1 MKKYPNPVIKGLLTA
16 LMFMMLIVTA
26 FGFIVTAAALSG
38 EVYTTDK
45 AQLRTDITE
54 NLADWMQRH
63 LPAVPSSTLI
73 RLLVFALDVV
83 YALRYAAPVITVA
96 GFLLT
101 VLLFCLLM
109 RAAGHRNG
117 AQEITYGK
125 FDRLP
130 FEIAAFLMIGIP
142 VGIHLTLYA
151 FTRGTLF
158 DSWYFNT
165 DQVEIPMFIL
175 LLSPFV
181 YALCHTFAVRL
192 KARMFWKTTL
202 VYRIFWKLP
211 ARLIRSVKNAG
222 KTDENGN
229 VVPQWYDK
237 VPLEIAAAVL
247 LVLPFPLMVFLHDVL
262 FRDIRNNYHF
272 YQIQVNQRSASVP
285 LGYYLYE
292 LLSAVSWLIVPLMLV
307 GYLYLVYLLAYTVS
321 VRLKCGTLWTNTL
334 TYRFWKWL
342 KKMFRH
348 LNHAGRR
355 NEAGEL
361 IPTWFDKIPLEI
373 VLLAAFLL
381 GLLMIYICD
390 MLLDFIYSDLFAF
403 VYLILCGAAMLYGL
417 AYVVSVRIQ
426 LGTLWTNILVYRFWK
441 WLKKMFRHLNHAG
454 HRNEAGELVP
464 QWYDRIPLEIVLLA
478 VFLLGLLTL
487 YVTDYLEN
495 YFWNDFISP
504 LILLIYGAAILYGL
518 VYLISV
524 RLQLGTLWTNT
535 LVYRISRK
543 CSGLYPRICRS
554 LPLMW
559 RTVLAV
565 VLYCIFT
572 FLIFAFFVDPWEI
585 VPALLIWFSLTWAA
599 GALLIYSSWATHT
612 VTQVIRDMADGN
624 IHKKTDPSKLFFV
637 FRKQAEGL
645 NSLGDG
651 LQAAVE
657 AQMKSERLKTEL
669 ITNVSH
675 DIKTP
680 LTSIINYS
688 DLLLAELGREIQP
701 DGKAAEYANT
711 IYRHS
716 LRLKKLTE
724 DLVEA
729 SKASSGAITV
739 NFERIE
745 LNQMLRQAVGEY
757 AERLTAAGLT
767 PVFRFTEEDVFISAD
782 GRLLWRVFDNLLSN
796 IVKYSMD
803 GTRVYITLTQT
814 GDRAI
819 VSFKNISRDTL
830 DIDPS
835 ELMERFVRGDASRHS
850 EGSGLG
856 LNIAL
861 SLCDRMNGR
870 LELACDGDLFRAD
883 VEFPVI

>member
-1 MKKYPNPVIKGLLTA
+1 MKKYPNSVIKGLLTA
-16 LMFMMLIVTA
+16 LMFVMLIVTA

-109 RAAGHRNG
+109 RAAGHKNG

-165 DQVEIPMFIL
+165 DQIEIPMFIL

-262 FRDIRNNYHF
+262 FWDIRNNYHF
-272 YQIQVNQRSASVP
+272 YQIQVHQRSTSVP

-321 VRLKCGTLWTNTL
+321 VRIKCGTLWTNTL

-348 LNHAGRR
+348 LNHAGHR

-361 IPTWFDKIPLEI
+361 VPTWFDKIPLEI
-373 VLLAAFLL
+373 VLAAAFLL
-381 GLLMIYICD
+381 GLLVWNIGD

-426 LGTLWTNILVYRFWK
+426 LGTLWTN
-441 WLKKMFRHLNHAG
+441 
-454 HRNEAGELVP
+454 
-464 QWYDRIPLEIVLLA
+464 
-478 VFLLGLLTL
+478 
-487 YVTDYLEN
+487 
-495 YFWNDFISP
+495 
-504 LILLIYGAAILYGL
+504 
-518 VYLISV
+518 
-524 RLQLGTLWTNT
+524 T

-559 RTVLAV
+559 RTVIAV
-565 VLYCIFT
+565 VLYCLFT
-572 FLIFAFFVDPWEI
+572 FLIFAFCVDPWEI
-585 VPALLIWFSLTWAA
+585 VPALLIWFSLTWAV

-701 DGKAAEYANT
+701 DGKAAEYAET

-796 IVKYSMD
+796 IVKYSME

-814 GDRAI
+814 GDRAV

>member
-1 MKKYPNPVIKGLLTA
+1 MKKYPNSVIKGLMTA
-16 LMFMMLIVTA
+16 LLFLMVIVTI
-26 FGFIVTAAALSG
+26 FGFIITATALAG
-38 EVYTTDK
+38 DVYTTEK
-45 AQLRTDITE
+45 SQLRAEVTGDIAE
-54 NLADWMQRH
+54 WSQRH
-63 LPAVPSSTLI
+63 LPAIPASTLI
-73 RLLVFALDVV
+73 RLIVFAVDTV
-83 YALRYAAPVITVA
+83 YALRYAAPVITAA
-96 GFLLT
+96 GFVLT

-109 RAAGHRNG
+109 RAAGHKNG
-117 AQEITYGK
+117 AQEITCGK

-130 FEIAAFLMIGIP
+130 FEIAALSMIGIP
-142 VGIHLTLYA
+142 VGIHLMLYA
-151 FTRGTLF
+151 FTQGTLF
-158 DSWYFNT
+158 ENWYFNA
-165 DQVEIPMFIL
+165 DPIEIPMFIL

-192 KARMFWKTTL
+192 KSRTFWKTTL

-211 ARLIRSVKNAG
+211 KRLIRSVKNAG
-222 KTDENGN
+222 KTDESGN
-229 VVPQWYDK
+229 IVPQWYDRI
-237 VPLEIAAAVL
+237 PLEIVAAVL
-247 LVLPFPLMVFLHDVL
+247 FILPFLFTVFLHDVVFWDIIVS
-262 FRDIRNNYHF
+262 FRNYRNSL
-272 YQIQVNQRSASVP
+272 IVRGMIPV
-285 LGYYLYE
+285 GYYIYE
-292 LLSAVSWLIVPLMLV
+292 LFSDCGWIIVLAVAVTLLWLFS
-307 GYLYLVYLLAYTVS
+307 YTVS
-321 VRLKCGTLWTNTL
+321 VRYKCGTLWTNTL

-348 LNHAGRR
+348 LNHAGKR

-361 IPTWFDKIPLEI
+361 VPMWFDRIPLEI
-373 VLLAAFLL
+373 VLFAAVLL
-381 GLLMIYICD
+381 GLLVLIIGD

-403 VYLILCGAAMLYGL
+403 LYLLLCGAVMLYGL
-417 AYVVSVRIQ
+417 AYI
-426 LGTLWTNILVYRFWK
+426 
-441 WLKKMFRHLNHAG
+441 A
-454 HRNEAGELVP
+454 
-464 QWYDRIPLEIVLLA
+464 
-478 VFLLGLLTL
+478 
-487 YVTDYLEN
+487 
-495 YFWNDFISP
+495 
-504 LILLIYGAAILYGL
+504 
-518 VYLISV
+518 SV

-535 LVYRISRK
+535 IIYRIYKK
-543 CSGLYPRICRS
+543 CSGVLPRICHS
-554 LPLMW
+554 LPLTW

-565 VLYCIFT
+565 VLYLFFT
-572 FLIFAFFVDPWEI
+572 FLIFAFSIDPRSILFPLVLWFLLT
-585 VPALLIWFSLTWAA
+585 ALL
-599 GALLIYSSWATHT
+599 GVLLIYGSWATHT
-612 VTQVIRDMADGN
+612 VTQAIRDMADGN
-624 IHKKTDPSKLFFV
+624 IHKKTDPSKLFFI

-688 DLLLAELGREIQP
+688 DLLLAEMGREIQP

-796 IVKYSMD
+796 IVKYSME
-803 GTRVYITLTQT
+803 GTRVYITLTKN
-814 GDRAI
+814 GDQAI

-830 DIDPS
+830 NIDPS
-835 ELMERFVRGDASRHS
+835 ELMERFVRGDTSRHS

-861 SLCDRMNGR
+861 SLCDRMNGH

-883 VEFPVI
+883 VTFMVI